1 MSAFFSPSGLHSVEY
16 DEAAKL
22 YHSTSDRTPT
32 STEKCI
38 QLLEKALER
47 HPEDHDALHL
57 LATCHSELDRKT
69 KAVSL
74 WEKSARLVDR
84 YNFFF
89 FSFHSFQIEHICHKA
104 QLGSDNFVDIY
115 CAGKS

>member
-22 YHSTSDRTPT
+22 YHSTSDRTPA

-89 FSFHSFQIEHICHKA
+89 FFFSFFS
-104 QLGSDNFVDIY
+104 N
-115 CAGKS
+115 